1 MYSSRLEYTVQDLL
15 SGQPYS
21 FWVTAHTQAGEG
33 AASAVVTESPSKD
46 GEDVPPRIYSLSRD
60 LDVARGDN
68 VSLPCSAFGSP
79 DPARKWMF
87 KLVKRESHNQR
98 SH

>member
-1 MYSSRLEYTVQDLL
+1 MQGLL

-33 AASAVVTESPSKD
+33 AASADVTESPGRD
-46 GEDVPPRIYSLSRD
+46 GEEVPPRIYSLSWY
-60 LDVARGDN
+60 LDVARGDK

-79 DPARKWMF
+79 DPTRKWMF
-87 KLVKRESHNQR
+87 KLV
-98 SH
+98 